1 MLSSLMPLLCRHEV
15 YWSERHKSG
24 RCRRC
29 GTLQAQPLDVAEHK
43 IGLGRETGGGAV
55 VLELPKAAPKTARAK
70 AASKAPTVQAPD
82 RREALLASLQQLA
95 QGRRPTCEEALDLVR
110 AVVEDAHSADP
121 VLFGAEAAGHFAQL
135 DATRSQTA
143 RLASTC

>member
-29 GTLQAQPLDVAEHK
+29 GKLQPQPLDVAEYT
-43 IGLGRETGGGAV
+43 IGLGREDGGDGI
-55 VLELPKAAPKTARAK
+55 VLELPKAVRAK
-70 AASKAPTVQAPD
+70 AAPKAPTVQPGD
-82 RREALLASLQQLA
+82 RREALLSSLQQLA
-95 QGRRPTCEEALDLVR
+95 EGRRPTCDEALDLVL
-110 AVVEDAHSADP
+110 AVVEDARSPDP

-143 RLASTC
+143 RFASTC